1 MMRSFVFAI
10 LSVFVLA
17 CCGNNETVCGQETSV
32 VSAEIS
38 CFTEAEALELNRRW
52 MEAGDQGRNPLVE
65 EIGEDGAE
73 RLAKERGWTKI
84 LGKEHKT
91 PSHRQGFDQ
100 VWQSADGHI
109 HVIEAKGGSSPLGT
123 GYGFRQGTPEWAVK
137 AAEDALRSGKAG
149 EAEKQAARMVLK
161 AAEEGKMSVHVV
173 RTEHVLGKPKMPK
186 WESMKSCTP
195 EAKQLAVNVL
205 RGAGN
210 AQTAAVKAEHHQQL
224 QISKGAAKHGGKVL
238 KTAAKGAAVV
248 GVAVDVG
255 LRCHEAVEVEQ
266 KYHRGEINGNQRAKA
281 HVKNGAGMAGGMG
294 GAAAGAYGGAAVGAT
309 IGSVIPGPGTAI
321 GGFVGG
327 VCGAIGG
334 YFGGETAAEA
344 GVDACWK

>member
-1 MMRSFVFAI
+1 MMRSFVFAV
-10 LSVFVLA
+10 LFVLVSA
-17 CCGNNETVCGQETSV
+17 CRADFQTVCGQETAVAGAGTSY
-32 VSAEIS
+32 
-38 CFTEAEALELNRRW
+38 FTEAETQELHRRW

-65 EIGEDGAE
+65 EIGEEGAE
-73 RLAKERGWTKI
+73 RLAKERGWTKV

-100 VWQSADGHI
+100 VWKSADGHV
-109 HVIEAKGGSSPLGT
+109 HVIEAKGGTSPLGT
-123 GYGFRQGTPEWAVK
+123 GYGFRQGTPEWAVR
-137 AAEDALRSGKAG
+137 AAEDTLRSGKAG

-195 EAKQLAVNVL
+195 EAKQLAGNIL

-210 AQTAAVKAEHHQQL
+210 AQTAAAKTESQKVPIA
-224 QISKGAAKHGGKVL
+224 KGAAKHGGKAL
-238 KTAAKGAAVV
+238 KTIAKGAAAA
-248 GVAVDVG
+248 GVSVDVG
-255 LRCHEAVEVEQ
+255 LRCHEAIEVEQ